1 LLSATTAL
9 LRVDAAVQVQI
20 ELRCDGASTLLR
32 DIQFWRTSN
41 HSVAVDGVTD
51 WVTSPASVA
60 TKCNWQVD
68 PRGVAAAA
76 SAVVTAPS
84 DSIGEPSE
92 STDVR
97 LVSCFVEGV
106 DVVEPHASTF
116 PLDVAPSVTAFDVQ
130 DVDGSSASVTFDVTA
145 SGVDRCE
152 VAGVEAV
159 RSSSDQRT
167 FRVSVPSTVIAAGVK
182 TPVRARCRLAT
193 EEPAESENT
202 HFLFRGDITQ
212 TNLSSF
218 DEVADGPV
226 IVFGTINFRLVQPS
240 STNLVNGVT
249 FLVGSILV
257 EGVNNGSTCAP
268 ATTLTVSVGQ
278 VRIVTGEVRA
288 IDVFDSNDGPCPV
301 GFRFQLASVREIR
314 GRLAFDQVG
323 FDSAFSAGFPE
334 LRHVGSLFILQAAN
348 ARGINF
354 ARLETVG
361 GDLTVRTSPGL
372 ESFSAPLLT
381 SIGGNALISDMDL
394 VRTVRLPAL
403 TSVQGRFTVTLDTV
417 EQIDLSSLALADSI
431 VLQNN
436 FRLTT
441 LDLSSLV
448 AVGSGDPGDRIEIDN
463 SAASAPA
470 GATFRISMPD
480 VPAIVDGDVL
490 ITDNRKITQ
499 EAALAV
505 AAKLDN
511 SASSFPAPTVTNN
524 RP

>member
-1 LLSATTAL
+1 
-9 LRVDAAVQVQI
+9 
-20 ELRCDGASTLLR
+20 
-32 DIQFWRTSN
+32 
-41 HSVAVDGVTD
+41 
-51 WVTSPASVA
+51 
-60 TKCNWQVD
+60 
-68 PRGVAAAA
+68 
-76 SAVVTAPS
+76 
-84 DSIGEPSE
+84 
-92 STDVR
+92 
-97 LVSCFVEGV
+97 
-106 DVVEPHASTF
+106 
-116 PLDVAPSVTAFDVQ
+116 
-130 DVDGSSASVTFDVTA
+130 
-145 SGVDRCE
+145 
-152 VAGVEAV
+152 
-159 RSSSDQRT
+159 
-167 FRVSVPSTVIAAGVK
+167 
-182 TPVRARCRLAT
+182 
-193 EEPAESENT
+193 
-202 HFLFRGDITQ
+202 
-212 TNLSSF
+212 
-218 DEVADGPV
+218 
-226 IVFGTINFRLVQPS
+226 
-240 STNLVNGVT
+240 
-249 FLVGSILV
+249 
-257 EGVNNGSTCAP
+257 
-268 ATTLTVSVGQ
+268 
-278 VRIVTGEVRA
+278 
-288 IDVFDSNDGPCPV
+288 
-301 GFRFQLASVREIR
+301 
-314 GRLAFDQVG
+314 
-323 FDSAFSAGFPE
+323 
-334 LRHVGSLFILQAAN
+334 
-348 ARGINF
+348 
-354 ARLETVG
+354 
-361 GDLTVRTSPGL
+361 VRTSPGL